1 MSEIKIPG
9 IPIQGISEP
18 SAQQTQKNGSAQGT
32 FADAI
37 KQALNDATKIQED
50 AEKSVEGFAK
60 GEINDIHT
68 VVLAMQKADLSLQ
81 TMLQVRNKL
90 MTAYEDIMKMQV

>member
-9 IPIQGISEP
+9 IPIQGVSEP
-18 SAQQTQKNGSAQGT
+18 SIQPSQKNSPAQGS

-37 KQALNDATKIQED
+37 KQALDDATKIQND
-50 AEKSVEGFAK
+50 AEKAVEGFAK
-60 GEINDIHT
+60 GEVNDIHT

-90 MTAYEDIMKMQV
+90 MSAYEDIMKMQV